1 METKK
6 TASKDSNPSGSE
18 KQEGTKKPDLP
29 LKPPA
34 GDLGGLWPDWL
45 HYGHGVFLLLL
56 LLTLLLGYGLPYEKP
71 QLPQRDYR
79 AEYKSVEEETAAAT
93 EYERKKEVYDREKK
107 AWDEGGEESRRGWI
121 GAGRNLAKFS
131 VVLWLAYCLITH
143 GLVPLVRAIPK
154 HFGKDLSVT
163 LMPVLIL
170 GMFYALATLILNWI
184 PVSGWPN
191 PNPLELNDQSLWK
204 VLGQFI
210 VHLTHPLANMMV
222 TLKEFAVDK
231 WFVPLL
237 FVAAT
242 LVIGWGKVP
251 TGKSDKS

>member
-18 KQEGTKKPDLP
+18 KQEETKKPDLP

-131 VVLWLAYCLITH
+131 VVIWLAYCLITH

-210 VHLTHPLANMMV
+210 VHLTHPLANMVV

-242 LVIGWGKVP
+242 LVIGWGKVR
-251 TGKSDKS
+251 TDKADVS

>member
-18 KQEGTKKPDLP
+18 KQEETKKPDLP

-143 GLVPLVRAIPK
+143 GLMPLVRAIPK

-210 VHLTHPLANMMV
+210 VHLTHPLANMVV

-242 LVIGWGKVP
+242 LVIGWGKVR
-251 TGKSDKS
+251 TDKADVS

>member
-6 TASKDSNPSGSE
+6 NAPEGSKSSDSDR
-18 KQEGTKKPDLP
+18 QEDVKKPDLP
-29 LKPPA
+29 LRSPA
-34 GDLGGLWPDWL
+34 GEAGGLWPGWL
-45 HYGHGVFLLLL
+45 PYGHGVFLLLL
-56 LLTLLLGYGLPYEKP
+56 LLALLLGYGLPYEKP

-79 AEYKSVEEETAAAT
+79 AEYKTVEAETAAAE
-93 EYERKKEVYDREKK
+93 EYERKKEIYDKEKK
-107 AWDEGGEESRRGWI
+107 VWEEGGEESRRGWI

-143 GLVPLVRAIPK
+143 GLMPLIRAIPK
-154 HFGKDLSVT
+154 HFGRDLSVT
-163 LMPVLIL
+163 LMPVLML
-170 GMFYALATLILNWI
+170 GAFYALATLILNWI
-184 PVSGWPN
+184 PASGWPS
-191 PNPLELNDQSLWK
+191 PNPLELQDQSLWK

-210 VHLTHPLANMMV
+210 VHLTHPLANMV
-222 TLKEFAVDK
+222 VSLKEFAVDK

-251 TGKSDKS
+251 TGKVEKS

>member
-6 TASKDSNPSGSE
+6 RASKGPNPSGSRKE
-18 KQEGTKKPDLP
+18 EEVKKPDLP

-143 GLVPLVRAIPK
+143 GLMPLVRAIPK

-170 GMFYALATLILNWI
+170 GMFYALTTLILNWI

-210 VHLTHPLANMMV
+210 VHLTHPLANMVV

-242 LVIGWGKVP
+242 LVIGWGKVR
-251 TGKSDKS
+251 TDKADVS

>member
-6 TASKDSNPSGSE
+6 KAPKSPKPSDSVKE
-18 KQEGTKKPDLP
+18 EAKKPNLP

-34 GDLGGLWPDWL
+34 GDSSGLWPEWL
-45 HYGHGVFLLLL
+45 PYGHGVFLLLL
-56 LLTLLLGYGLPYEKP
+56 LLALLLGYGLPYEKP

-79 AEYKSVEEETAAAT
+79 AEYKSVEEEKTATA
-93 EYERKKEVYDREKK
+93 EYERKKEAYDKEKK
-107 AWDEGGEESRRGWI
+107 VWEEGGEESRRGWI

-131 VVLWLAYCLITH
+131 VVLWLAYSLITH
-143 GLVPLVRAIPK
+143 GLMPLIRAIPK

-163 LMPVLIL
+163 LMPVLML
-170 GMFYALATLILNWI
+170 GAFYALATLILNWI
-184 PVSGWPN
+184 PVSGWPM
-191 PNPLELNDQSLWK
+191 PNPLELQDQSLWK

-210 VHLTHPLANMMV
+210 VHLTHPLANMVV

-242 LVIGWGKVP
+242 LVIGWGKVSVN
-251 TGKSDKS
+251 KADAS